1 MDLNRKL
8 RDLLSGMGA
17 DLVGFGDVSGLAPDG
32 YKTAVVA
39 AIALPPEIIDEIPV
53 GPTPAYADTYSDYNR
68 RLDEMSD
75 AAAALLEQ
83 AGWRSLSMNRDHSPW
98 NRETMASP
106 FPHKTSAT
114 RAGLGWIG
122 KCALLVTPEFG
133 SAVRITVTLTDAPL
147 EVAQPIT
154 RSRCGDCTACM
165 DACPGKAVQGT
176 LWEAGMVRERL
187 VDIPACDKAAGDC
200 AQRTLGRRT
209 TICGRCFAACPYTKA
224 YVARA
229 RNAR

>member
-1 MDLNRKL
+1 MELNRQL

-17 DLVGFGDVSGLAPDG
+17 DLVGFGNVSGLAPDG

-39 AIALPPEIIDEIPV
+39 AIALPPEIIDEIPA
-53 GPTPAYADTYSDYNR
+53 GPTPAYVDTYNGYNR

-83 AGWRSLSMNRDHSPW
+83 AGWRTLSMNRDHSPW
-98 NRETMASP
+98 SRETMASP

-147 EVAQPIT
+147 EVAEPIT

-165 DACPGKAVQGT
+165 EACPGKAVQGT
-176 LWEAGMVRERL
+176 LWEAGMPRELL
-187 VDIPACDKAAGDC
+187 VDIPACDKAASDC
-200 AQRTLGRRT
+200 AQRTLGKRT

-224 YVARA
+224 YVNRV